1 MVVARVRALNTARLQ
16 KRLVVARVRAPRSA
30 RQRQLRRSVYK
41 NGLADFV
48 SFQSTKTST
57 EENVWQRKGRQRTR
71 KGRRQTPPEGAARQ
85 HPGHYE
91 ACHSPSGTTW
101 RCEAYLRS
109 HLRRDSRCAQ
119 GLPRERHPR

>member
-16 KRLVVARVRAPRSA
+16 NRLVVARVRAPRSA
-30 RQRQLRRSVYK
+30 RHCEQRRSIRTVVI
-41 NGLADFV
+41 AAI
-48 SFQSTKTST
+48 SFQSTKAST
-57 EENVWQRKGRQRTR
+57 QENVWQRKGRTRTR
-71 KGRRQTPPEGAARQ
+71 QGRPKTPPKAAARQ

-109 HLRRDSRCAQ
+109 HLR
-119 GLPRERHPR
+119 